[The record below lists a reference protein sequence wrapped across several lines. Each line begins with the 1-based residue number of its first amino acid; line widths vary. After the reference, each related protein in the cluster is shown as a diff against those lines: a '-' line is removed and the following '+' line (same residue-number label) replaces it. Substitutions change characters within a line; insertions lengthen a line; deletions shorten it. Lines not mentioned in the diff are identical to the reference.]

1 MATAA
6 EVLAAEQLHQ
16 AAQARLGF
24 AAAFLSLAEWQA
36 VAPLNPAATAASWLT
51 FSLKTIVAIRILS
64 RRLAVQ
70 HYQLIRA
77 LETGRTL
84 GVPEGSPNTTTS
96 TTLGALRRNFRSTAL
111 DIASIPSPLTRSDD
125 PNIRWFEEQLASIPP
140 DFLPGAIHLDDI
152 EVDPLIQAYLDV
164 EGGGDSRT
172 ISVDKYTWPEDMSLE
187 QVDDAYRDLLRKQA
201 ADAGTKVK
209 DLRKSADLSPDE
221 VLTQIETAHSSA
233 GSIGS
238 GTVDAAGIASGR
250 DATLAAIRDDRLVL
264 AVARGTGPDPCAFCA
279 MLASRGFVY
288 KSEATAGV
296 GDSESIVKYHIHC
309 HCYPIFRFVRAS
321 ELPPLNA
328 YFQEKWTD
336 VTDDYSGHDAV
347 KAWRRWIYAQRKAN
361 PGAPHGI
368 SVFARTE
375 P

>member
-1 MATAA
+1 MATSP
-6 EVLAAEQLHQ
+6 EVLAAERLHQ

-36 VAPLNPAATAASWLT
+36 VAPLNPAGTAASWLT
-51 FSLKTIVAIRILS
+51 FSLKAIVAIRILS

-84 GVPEGSPNTTTS
+84 GVPEGFPATTGN
-96 TTLGALRRNFRSTAL
+96 TTLGDLRSNFRATAL
-111 DIASIPSPLTRSDD
+111 DIASLPSPRSRSDD
-125 PNIRWFEEQLASIPP
+125 PDLRWFEEQLASIPP

-152 EVDPLIQAYLDV
+152 EVDPFIQDLLDV
-164 EGGGDSRT
+164 EGDGDATT
-172 ISVDKYTWPEDMSLE
+172 ISIDKYAWPEDMSAD
-187 QVDDAYRDLLRKQA
+187 QVDKAYRDLLRKQTTDA
-201 ADAGTKVK
+201 ATKVN

-221 VLTQIETAHSSA
+221 ALTQIETTHDSA

-238 GTVDAAGIASGR
+238 GTVDSAGMAGGR
-250 DATLAAIRDDRLVL
+250 NAILNAIRDDRLVL

-279 MLASRGFVY
+279 LLAGRGFVY

-296 GDSESIVKYHIHC
+296 GDDEAIVKYHIHC
-309 HCYPIFRFVRAS
+309 HCYPIFRFIRAS

-328 YFQEKWTD
+328 YFQEKWID
-336 VTDDYSGHDAV
+336 VTDGYSGHDAV
-347 KAWRRWIYAQRKAN
+347 KAWRRWIYKQRKAN
-361 PGAPHGI
+361 PGAPHGVSI
-368 SVFARTE
+368 FAK